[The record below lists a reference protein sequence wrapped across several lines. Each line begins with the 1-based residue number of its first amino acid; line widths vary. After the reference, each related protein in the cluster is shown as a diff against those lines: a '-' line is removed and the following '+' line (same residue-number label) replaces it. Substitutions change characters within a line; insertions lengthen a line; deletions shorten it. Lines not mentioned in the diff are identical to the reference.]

1 MIKKSLSLV
10 AIFIISMTI
19 GTSQLMAQKQ
29 DRVGKLLKFLSDNEI
44 EKFQKGREKLDEK
57 TAQTFAAE
65 VELMDIMTRLWT
77 QPDSKSA
84 IDYYPAYA
92 KAVKGSLPAI
102 CNETEIDFGST
113 HTLRGERD
121 NGGITIDH
129 YTSTFQLTRSAG
141 SVT

>member
-57 TAQTFAAE
+57 TAQT
-65 VELMDIMTRLWT
+65 VCRRGRTNGYHDSPMD
-77 QPDSKSA
+77 
-84 IDYYPAYA
+84 
-92 KAVKGSLPAI
+92 
-102 CNETEIDFGST
+102 ST
-113 HTLRGERD
+113 G
-121 NGGITIDH
+121 
-129 YTSTFQLTRSAG
+129 Q
-141 SVT
+141 

>member
-1 MIKKSLSLV
+1 
-10 AIFIISMTI
+10 MTI

-102 CNETEIDFGST
+102 CNETEIDFGP
-113 HTLRGERD
+113 LRDRT
-121 NGGITIDH
+121 NSVITEILDA
-129 YTSTFQLTRSAG
+129 SNDE
-141 SVT
+141 

>member
-57 TAQTFAAE
+57 TA
-65 VELMDIMTRLWT
+65 
-77 QPDSKSA
+77 
-84 IDYYPAYA
+84 
-92 KAVKGSLPAI
+92 
-102 CNETEIDFGST
+102 
-113 HTLRGERD
+113 
-121 NGGITIDH
+121 
-129 YTSTFQLTRSAG
+129 
-141 SVT
+141 

>member
-1 MIKKSLSLV
+1 M
-10 AIFIISMTI
+10 
-19 GTSQLMAQKQ
+19 
-29 DRVGKLLKFLSDNEI
+29 SDNEI

-102 CNETEIDFGST
+102 CNETEIDFGLCET
-113 HTLRGERD
+113 GQT
-121 NGGITIDH
+121 
-129 YTSTFQLTRSAG
+129 
-141 SVT
+141 V